1 MTAGPK
7 RYALR
12 PCDRRK
18 NGRPIMRFGGRRLS
32 LRSCPAQAYDET
44 APDEVAP
51 GNFPHVLLHDGDIV
65 GVVRIDL
72 IGPNRAGLRLVGIRS
87 DLQRQGHGRVLL
99 KLAQDAARR
108 LGKTEIT
115 IKAHPTS
122 PAYTSPMAIAK
133 ASGGGRTASSDS
145 HSRGK
150 AIAVM
155 KASRRSPARGASSI
169 PVALPS
175 QLPQIVL
182 NPRH

>member
-1 MTAGPK
+1 
-7 RYALR
+7 
-12 PCDRRK
+12 
-18 NGRPIMRFGGRRLS
+18 MRFGGRRFS

-87 DLQRQGHGRVLL
+87 DLQGHGRVLL

-115 IKAHPTS
+115 INAHPTS
-122 PAYTSPMAIAK
+122 PAFYLANGCRQGEWGRPDRFQRLSFAWESDCRDEGIAPLP
-133 ASGGGRTASSDS
+133 GQ
-145 HSRGK
+145 
-150 AIAVM
+150 
-155 KASRRSPARGASSI
+155 GASSI
-169 PVALPS
+169 PWRYRHSCLKSSSIPAIKGSLNCLP
-175 QLPQIVL
+175 LL
-182 NPRH
+182 FR